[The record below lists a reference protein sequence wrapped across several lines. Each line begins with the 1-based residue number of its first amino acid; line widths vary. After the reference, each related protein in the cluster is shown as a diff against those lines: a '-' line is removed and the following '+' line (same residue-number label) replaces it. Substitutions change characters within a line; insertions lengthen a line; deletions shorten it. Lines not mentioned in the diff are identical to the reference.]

1 MGSLAIPILLA
12 QDYPYQPGTGS
23 MPHCALALSLTS
35 CDGHPLL
42 CMLRP
47 QRLCFLQP
55 LLITLTLHSSPRAT
69 MCGLGC
75 KKYVEANISHKSRTA
90 VKYTMK
96 TLASCAETVI
106 FMLLGI
112 SAVDSSK
119 WAWDSGLVLGTL
131 FFILFFRA
139 LGIAGT
145 LCFPTPPAPAPYP
158 SSSRPLSPHPC
169 PPCIA
174 QPSQPFRPEP

>member
-1 MGSLAIPILLA
+1 
-12 QDYPYQPGTGS
+12 
-23 MPHCALALSLTS
+23 
-35 CDGHPLL
+35 
-42 CMLRP
+42 
-47 QRLCFLQP
+47 
-55 LLITLTLHSSPRAT
+55 

-139 LGIAGT
+139 LGIAST
-145 LCFPTPPAPAPYP
+145 LWFPTLLPALPQCIPQFESISLSVPKHPPPAPLLTLPTP
-158 SSSRPLSPHPC
+158 VRP
-169 PPCIA
+169 
-174 QPSQPFRPEP
+174 

>member
-1 MGSLAIPILLA
+1 MASLSAILA
-12 QDYPYQPGTGS
+12 V
-23 MPHCALALSLTS
+23 
-35 CDGHPLL
+35 
-42 CMLRP
+42 
-47 QRLCFLQP
+47 
-55 LLITLTLHSSPRAT
+55 T

-75 KKYVEANISHKSRTA
+75 KKYVEANISHKSRTT

-139 LGIAGT
+139 LGIA
-145 LCFPTPPAPAPYP
+145 F
-158 SSSRPLSPHPC
+158 PLSFLPLPQLISQSESTSLSI
-169 PPCIA
+169 PKPSLVAI
-174 QPSQPFRPEP
+174 PSQPLSDLSPGTWCHPLPVRSTPNPLLLLASLLL

>member
-1 MGSLAIPILLA
+1 
-12 QDYPYQPGTGS
+12 
-23 MPHCALALSLTS
+23 
-35 CDGHPLL
+35 
-42 CMLRP
+42 
-47 QRLCFLQP
+47 
-55 LLITLTLHSSPRAT
+55 

-96 TLASCAETVI
+96 TLASSAETVI

-139 LGIAGT
+139 LGIADT
-145 LCFPTPPAPAPYP
+145 LCSLVPFLSPLALLYSSLSP
-158 SSSRPLSPHPC
+158 SSHPC
-169 PPCIA
+169 
-174 QPSQPFRPEP
+174 

>member
-1 MGSLAIPILLA
+1 
-12 QDYPYQPGTGS
+12 
-23 MPHCALALSLTS
+23 
-35 CDGHPLL
+35 
-42 CMLRP
+42 
-47 QRLCFLQP
+47 
-55 LLITLTLHSSPRAT
+55 

-75 KKYVEANISHKSRTA
+75 KKYVEANISHKSRTT

-131 FFILFFRA
+131 IFILFFRA

-145 LCFPTPPAPAPYP
+145 FCFPTLLPVPPLPAAHLPIWVHILVN
-158 SSSRPLSPHPC
+158 S
-169 PPCIA
+169 
-174 QPSQPFRPEP
+174 

>member
-1 MGSLAIPILLA
+1 M
-12 QDYPYQPGTGS
+12 
-23 MPHCALALSLTS
+23 
-35 CDGHPLL
+35 
-42 CMLRP
+42 
-47 QRLCFLQP
+47 
-55 LLITLTLHSSPRAT
+55 
-69 MCGLGC
+69 
-75 KKYVEANISHKSRTA
+75 EANISHKSRTA

-139 LGIAGT
+139 LGIADT
-145 LCFPTPPAPAPYP
+145 SDSLLF
-158 SSSRPLSPHPC
+158 PLSLSFSSHPTTR
-169 PPCIA
+169 
-174 QPSQPFRPEP
+174 PSV

>member
-1 MGSLAIPILLA
+1 MGSTPARGMREPE
-12 QDYPYQPGTGS
+12 
-23 MPHCALALSLTS
+23 
-35 CDGHPLL
+35 
-42 CMLRP
+42 RF
-47 QRLCFLQP
+47 CF
-55 LLITLTLHSSPRAT
+55 SPRVT

-139 LGIAGT
+139 LGIADT
-145 LCFPTPPAPAPYP
+145 L
-158 SSSRPLSPHPC
+158 
-169 PPCIA
+169 
-174 QPSQPFRPEP
+174 

>member
-1 MGSLAIPILLA
+1 
-12 QDYPYQPGTGS
+12 
-23 MPHCALALSLTS
+23 
-35 CDGHPLL
+35 
-42 CMLRP
+42 
-47 QRLCFLQP
+47 
-55 LLITLTLHSSPRAT
+55 

-145 LCFPTPPAPAPYP
+145 LCFPTLLLVSPAPAGSFPN
-158 SSSRPLSPHPC
+158 LSPHPC
-169 PPCIA
+169 QFLSFPLLLTSPSPCQTLAQILGAIHSQCLPLPTPCSCWPPSCCRRSPA
-174 QPSQPFRPEP
+174 DVDAESVPAGPSGQD

>member
-1 MGSLAIPILLA
+1 
-12 QDYPYQPGTGS
+12 
-23 MPHCALALSLTS
+23 
-35 CDGHPLL
+35 
-42 CMLRP
+42 
-47 QRLCFLQP
+47 
-55 LLITLTLHSSPRAT
+55 

-139 LGIAGT
+139 LGIAGA
-145 LCFPTPPAPAPYP
+145 LCSPVPFLFF
-158 SSSRPLSPHPC
+158 PLSPLIPSVQGHIHINSHASPQC
-169 PPCIA
+169 PPVPTPA
-174 QPSQPFRPEP
+174 RP

>member
-1 MGSLAIPILLA
+1 
-12 QDYPYQPGTGS
+12 
-23 MPHCALALSLTS
+23 
-35 CDGHPLL
+35 
-42 CMLRP
+42 
-47 QRLCFLQP
+47 
-55 LLITLTLHSSPRAT
+55 

-139 LGIAGT
+139 LGIAAT
-145 LCFPTPPAPAPYP
+145 LCFPALVPVHF
-158 SSSRPLSPHPC
+158 LSPLTPLLTPQSKSTFLLIPKPALGAHLYPC
-169 PPCIA
+169 
-174 QPSQPFRPEP
+174 

>member
-1 MGSLAIPILLA
+1 
-12 QDYPYQPGTGS
+12 
-23 MPHCALALSLTS
+23 
-35 CDGHPLL
+35 
-42 CMLRP
+42 
-47 QRLCFLQP
+47 
-55 LLITLTLHSSPRAT
+55 

-96 TLASCAETVI
+96 TLASCAETII

-145 LCFPTPPAPAPYP
+145 LCFPILPPTPTPAHPPSESTFLSISKPPFVAHPSWAPV
-158 SSSRPLSPHPC
+158 RP
-169 PPCIA
+169 
-174 QPSQPFRPEP
+174 

>member
-1 MGSLAIPILLA
+1 MVSLGGAAVGLVFAFLLA
-12 QDYPYQPGTGS
+12 
-23 MPHCALALSLTS
+23 LTTRFTKRVRIIE
-35 CDGHPLL
+35 PLL
-42 CMLRP
+42 V
-47 QRLCFLQP
+47 FL
-55 LLITLTLHSSPRAT
+55 LAYAAYLTAEMASLSAILAVT

-139 LGIAGT
+139 LV
-145 LCFPTPPAPAPYP
+145 L
-158 SSSRPLSPHPC
+158 LSPPSPSDLSPDTGC
-169 PPCIA
+169 QL
-174 QPSQPFRPEP
+174 QPVPSTPNTLLPLASLLL

>member
-1 MGSLAIPILLA
+1 
-12 QDYPYQPGTGS
+12 
-23 MPHCALALSLTS
+23 
-35 CDGHPLL
+35 
-42 CMLRP
+42 
-47 QRLCFLQP
+47 
-55 LLITLTLHSSPRAT
+55 

-139 LGIAGT
+139 LGIAGA
-145 LCFPTPPAPAPYP
+145 LCSPVPLL
-158 SSSRPLSPHPC
+158 PLSPLIHSVQVHVHVNSHASPQC
-169 PPCIA
+169 SPVPTPA
-174 QPSQPFRPEP
+174 RP

>member
-1 MGSLAIPILLA
+1 MVSLGGAAVGLVFAFLLA
-12 QDYPYQPGTGS
+12 
-23 MPHCALALSLTS
+23 LTTRFTKRVRIIE
-35 CDGHPLL
+35 PLL
-42 CMLRP
+42 V
-47 QRLCFLQP
+47 FL
-55 LLITLTLHSSPRAT
+55 LAYAAYLTAEMASLSAILAVT

-96 TLASCAETVI
+96 TLASSAETVI

-139 LGIAGT
+139 LGIADT
-145 LCFPTPPAPAPYP
+145 LCSLVPFLSPLALLYSSLSP
-158 SSSRPLSPHPC
+158 SSHPC
-169 PPCIA
+169 
-174 QPSQPFRPEP
+174 

>member
-1 MGSLAIPILLA
+1 
-12 QDYPYQPGTGS
+12 
-23 MPHCALALSLTS
+23 
-35 CDGHPLL
+35 
-42 CMLRP
+42 
-47 QRLCFLQP
+47 
-55 LLITLTLHSSPRAT
+55 

-139 LGIAGT
+139 LGIAGA
-145 LCFPTPPAPAPYP
+145 LCSPDPF
-158 SSSRPLSPHPC
+158 LSPPLIPSVQVRIRVTSHASPC
-169 PPCIA
+169 HFPRLLAALTCPDPCQTLAQMLGAGLSVSSAPNPLLPLAPPSCCRRGLA
-174 QPSQPFRPEP
+174 DLGAESVPAGPSGQD

>member
-1 MGSLAIPILLA
+1 
-12 QDYPYQPGTGS
+12 
-23 MPHCALALSLTS
+23 
-35 CDGHPLL
+35 
-42 CMLRP
+42 
-47 QRLCFLQP
+47 
-55 LLITLTLHSSPRAT
+55 

-139 LGIAGT
+139 LGIAGI
-145 LCFPTPPAPAPYP
+145 LCFSTLLPAPAPAP
-158 SSSRPLSPHPC
+158 AHPL
-169 PPCIA
+169 I
-174 QPSQPFRPEP
+174 

>member
-1 MGSLAIPILLA
+1 MGNTL
-12 QDYPYQPGTGS
+12 YCS
-23 MPHCALALSLTS
+23 MFTPQ
-35 CDGHPLL
+35 GL
-42 CMLRP
+42 C
-47 QRLCFLQP
+47 LQP
-55 LLITLTLHSSPRAT
+55 LVTGLSLHSSLRVT
-69 MCGLGC
+69 VCGLGC

-145 LCFPTPPAPAPYP
+145 LCLPTLLPVSAPAVPQSESTALPVPKPPLVAHP
-158 SSSRPLSPHPC
+158 SC
-169 PPCIA
+169 PWQTSA
-174 QPSQPFRPEP
+174 Q